1 MDSITA
7 ENVTVLYS
15 VMTTWK
21 LGTNQSFSHNT
32 SENSNSSACIA
43 LDAWNWLYTY
53 QPMFFWFVFV
63 VGVLENGFVLSVL
76 CFHKS
81 RCTVAEIYLANLA
94 FADLMLVCGLP
105 FWAIY
110 IANQF
115 EWPFG
120 IFLCKVVNAIMYMN
134 FYSSIYFL
142 MMVSIDRYLALVK
155 TMSLGRMRR
164 GACAKWN
171 SLAIWVSALLMCT
184 PVLVFRS
191 VSYVEEEINRT
202 ACILNYPTIHWTIA
216 TNTLLN
222 TVGFLIPLF
231 VITYCTIQIIKAL
244 QNNKIQRLT
253 EIQTEK
259 RATILVLAVLL
270 LFIICW
276 LPFQITTFID
286 ILLQAD
292 IISSCTVREVSE
304 LMTQIAMYCAYS
316 NSCLNP
322 VLYVI
327 VGKHFRKK
335 SRELYKGCLPRI
347 CHKSEAIQMEN
358 TMDTLRTSISVEC
371 PKKKSVSSLAR

>member
-7 ENVTVLYS
+7 ENVS
-15 VMTTWK
+15 SGMTTWK
-21 LGTNQSFSHNT
+21 LGTSQSFSHNT
-32 SENSNSSACIA
+32 SENSSSSTCII
-43 LDAWNWLYTY
+43 LDAWDWLYTF
-53 QPMFFWFVFV
+53 QPMFLWVIFVL
-63 VGVLENGFVLSVL
+63 GVIENGFVLSVL

-94 FADLMLVCGLP
+94 VSDLMLVCGLP
-105 FWAIY
+105 FWAIN
-110 IANQF
+110 ISNQF
-115 EWPFG
+115 KWPFG
-120 IFLCKVVNAIMYMN
+120 TFLCKVVNAIIYMN

-164 GACAKWN
+164 GTCAKWN
-171 SLAIWVSALLMCT
+171 SLIIWVSALLICS
-184 PVLVFRS
+184 PALVFRS
-191 VSYVEEEINRT
+191 VGYVEEIKGR
-202 ACILNYPTIHWTIA
+202 ACILHYPSTHWTIA
-216 TNTLLN
+216 TNIVLN
-222 TVGFLIPLF
+222 TVGFLIPLC

-244 QNNKIQRLT
+244 RGNKIQRLT
-253 EIQTEK
+253 ELQTEK

-286 ILLQAD
+286 ILIQVG
-292 IISSCTVREVSE
+292 IISDCITTEVSE
-304 LMTQIAMYCAYS
+304 LVTQVATYCAYS

-335 SRELYKGCLPRI
+335 SKELYKGCLPRI
-347 CHKSEAIQMEN
+347 CTKSESIQMEN
-358 TMDTLRTSISVEC
+358 SLDTLRTSISIEC
-371 PKKKSVSSLAR
+371 PKKKSASSLAR

>member
-1 MDSITA
+1 MDFITA
-7 ENVTVLYS
+7 ENIS
-15 VMTTWK
+15 SGMTTWK
-21 LGTNQSFSHNT
+21 LGINQSFSHNT
-32 SENSNSSACIA
+32 SENSNSSTCIIW
-43 LDAWNWLYTY
+43 DAWDWLYTF
-53 QPMFFWFVFV
+53 QPMFLWVIFVL
-63 VGVLENGFVLSVL
+63 GAIENAFVLSIL

-94 FADLMLVCGLP
+94 VADLMLVCGLP
-105 FWAIY
+105 FWAIN

-115 EWPFG
+115 KWPFG
-120 IFLCKVVNAIMYMN
+120 PFLCKVVNAIIYMN

-164 GACAKWN
+164 GTCAKWN
-171 SLAIWVSALLMCT
+171 SLIIWVSALLVCSPT
-184 PVLVFRS
+184 LVFRS
-191 VSYVEEEINRT
+191 VHYVDEIKDR
-202 ACILNYPTIHWTIA
+202 ACILHYPSTHWRIA
-216 TNTLLN
+216 TNILLN
-222 TVGFLIPLF
+222 TVGFLIPLC

-244 QNNKIQRLT
+244 RDNKIQRLT

-286 ILLQAD
+286 ILIQVG
-292 IISSCTVREVSE
+292 IISDCITKDVSE
-304 LMTQIAMYCAYS
+304 LVTQVATYCSYS

-335 SRELYKGCLPRI
+335 SRELYQGCLPRI
-347 CHKSEAIQMEN
+347 CKKSESAQMEN
-358 TMDTLRTSISVEC
+358 SSDTLRTSISMEC
-371 PKKKSVSSLAR
+371 PKKKSASSLAR